1 MKPEQVAQ
9 ALEGRRRGLSIASI
23 AATLKVDEAVVA
35 DAVALALAEV
45 PMHTDVEQER
55 ALSFSRIDRMMTGVW
70 PRAVKGEPEAIDRV
84 LKLEEQRARLLG
96 EPERIRDGITTA
108 VEETIDALDLLP
120 EDAAIVASIRQV
132 ARQIDHAVAYGA
144 SVEATKAMYL
154 LPHLWNGLGKLGAT
168 PEARE
173 ELKKRAG
180 GADGKGNGKRATL
193 DRLRATA
200 QTARA

>member
-1 MKPEQVAQ
+1 MTPEQIAQ
-9 ALEGRRRGLSIASI
+9 ALEGRRRGLAFPAI
-23 AATLKVDEAVVA
+23 AATLKVDEQAVR
-35 DAVALALAEV
+35 DAVAAALAAQPV
-45 PMHTDVEQER
+45 DLDVEQER

-84 LKLEEQRARLLG
+84 LKLEEMRARLLG
-96 EPERIRDGITTA
+96 EPERVRDGITSA
-108 VEETIDALDLLP
+108 VEETIDALSVEI
-120 EDAAIVASIRQV
+120 EDAALIASVRQL
-132 ARQIDHAVAYGA
+132 AKQIDHAMSYGS

-180 GADGKGNGKRATL
+180 GTDGKGNDKRATL
-193 DRLRATA
+193 HALRSAA
-200 QTARA
+200 QKARG